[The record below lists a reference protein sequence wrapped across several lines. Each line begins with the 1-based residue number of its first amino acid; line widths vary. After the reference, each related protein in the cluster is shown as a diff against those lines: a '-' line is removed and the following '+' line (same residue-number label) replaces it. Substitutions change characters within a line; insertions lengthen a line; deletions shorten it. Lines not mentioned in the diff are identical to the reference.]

1 MVINIKWMK
10 INYNSNMLPLDQLMS
25 LPGIYADLEA
35 TSKQNDVFVNKILL
49 YSYIL
54 L

>member
-1 MVINIKWMK
+1 MK
-10 INYNSNMLPLDQLMS
+10 INYNSNMLPLDQVMS

-35 TSKQNDVFVNKILL
+35 TSKQNDHVFINKILL